1 MRFFVAFSV
10 VVFMILA
17 FIPVHATAEEQQMD
31 LEMDEQWI
39 DTEEI
44 QVYWQDALRQ
54 YREFIPLSADEHWLD
69 AVKDGSIFSI
79 KDWFNG
85 FLLFFLEEWR
95 TNGKLIGML
104 FLLSLLSVFLKILVG
119 SFENSS
125 VSKISYLVI
134 FGVLLTVAISSF
146 YQAVNYTT
154 ETIESLSHFMFA
166 LLPLMLSL
174 MASFGNVATVA
185 FFQPL
190 ILVFTQVSGVLIS
203 KLVLPL
209 LFISA
214 ILHIASFVNE
224 EFNVSRLA
232 DLFKYVAFVIMGA
245 FLTLFVSLMSLQG
258 VNAAVTDGVAIRA
271 AKYVT
276 SNFIPVIGRMFTDA
290 TDTVLSASI
299 LLKNSIGIAGV
310 IIILLITLFPVIKVL
325 VIGLIFKVTSAVLQP
340 IADGPVVDLIDVM
353 GKYILYILVALLLMS
368 LMFFFAIVMLI
379 IVSNMTLMIR

>member
-1 MRFFVAFSV
+1 MLFV
-10 VVFMILA
+10 
-17 FIPVHATAEEQQMD
+17 FIPVYTTAEGQQTD
-31 LEMDEQWI
+31 LELNEQWI
-39 DTEEI
+39 DTGEM

-54 YREFIPLSADEHWLD
+54 YREFIPFSAEEHWLD

-79 KDWFNG
+79 KDWVNG

-134 FGVLLTVAISSF
+134 FGVLLTIAISSF
-146 YQAVNYTT
+146 YKAVNYTT

-174 MASFGNVATVA
+174 MASFGNIATVA

-190 ILVFTQVSGVLIS
+190 ILLFTQVSGVLIS

-214 ILHIASFVNE
+214 ILHIASFINE

-353 GKYILYILVALLLMS
+353 GRYILYILVALLLMS

>member
-10 VVFMILA
+10 VVIMLFV
-17 FIPVHATAEEQQMD
+17 FIPVYTTAEGQQTD
-31 LEMDEQWI
+31 LELNEQWI
-39 DTEEI
+39 DTGEM

-54 YREFIPLSADEHWLD
+54 YREFIPFSAEEHWLD

-79 KDWFNG
+79 KDWVNG

-134 FGVLLTVAISSF
+134 FGVLLTIAISSF
-146 YQAVNYTT
+146 YKAVNYTT

-174 MASFGNVATVA
+174 MASFGNIATVA

-190 ILVFTQVSGVLIS
+190 ILLFTQVSGVLIS

-214 ILHIASFVNE
+214 ILHIASFINE

-353 GKYILYILVALLLMS
+353 GRYILYILVALLLMS

>member
-276 SNFIPVIGRMFTDA
+276 SNFIPVIGRMFTNA

>member
-1 MRFFVAFSV
+1 M
-10 VVFMILA
+10 
-17 FIPVHATAEEQQMD
+17 
-31 LEMDEQWI
+31 
-39 DTEEI
+39 
-44 QVYWQDALRQ
+44 LR
-54 YREFIPLSADEHWLD
+54 R
-69 AVKDGSIFSI
+69 
-79 KDWFNG
+79 
-85 FLLFFLEEWR
+85 LL
-95 TNGKLIGML
+95 
-104 FLLSLLSVFLKILVG
+104 
-119 SFENSS
+119 
-125 VSKISYLVI
+125 
-134 FGVLLTVAISSF
+134 
-146 YQAVNYTT
+146 
-154 ETIESLSHFMFA
+154 
-166 LLPLMLSL
+166 
-174 MASFGNVATVA
+174 
-185 FFQPL
+185 FQPL

>member
-276 SNFIPVIGRMFTDA
+276 SNFIPVIGRMFTICYGYSS
-290 TDTVLSASI
+290 LSFH
-299 LLKNSIGIAGV
+299 
-310 IIILLITLFPVIKVL
+310 IIKKFDRDCRCHHHL
-325 VIGLIFKVTSAVLQP
+325 VDYFISCH
-340 IADGPVVDLIDVM
+340 
-353 GKYILYILVALLLMS
+353 
-368 LMFFFAIVMLI
+368 
-379 IVSNMTLMIR
+379 

>member
-310 IIILLITLFPVIKVL
+310 IVILLITLFPVIKVL

>member
-299 LLKNSIGIAGV
+299 LFKNSIGIAGV